1 MTWDSILQH
10 HTPVSVSTPQTN
22 TTSSTPAAVPTPD
35 SRQEYEILICGLRNV
50 LDRGMVAKGGYRLGE
65 SYVFPASLR
74 PRLDESILPSFPKM
88 PSMTMLSCT
97 VTIYLSSS
105 NLVFQPTFQHHRL
118 RTLDALDLDPRH
130 SSEKELSVILSPH
143 GTRAVLKLEEMTEFT
158 DDQTQKCLEG
168 WANLFG
174 TNLDIVNDM
183 TLSLPRLVAVSIK
196 SGVNEVLLQYPT
208 ERVFVPV
215 SCKESPSDVGQLDG
229 MGSRNLGFIEDLG
242 AKFAMWSWQEKT
254 RNAIISPAVPK
265 LVQPVSEHT
274 PILAEPRNRLKAG
287 SSAWQQQQL
296 QIQQQQQ
303 QQQQEHF
310 LQQQQD
316 ALARRDTSDT
326 NRIDYWSYTDPHAY
340 LTSIVLNSCA
350 NAEPKGADSPSA
362 IDSQISLVV
371 PPASNKPSKSKKILS
386 SKAGESAEADGWIR
400 KKPKRNTAIS
410 PKFNNFGSV
419 DQPEAVQSVWSSG
432 LDSGSMQASDIESG
446 FNKNDSSSSNNQ
458 YNDSTN
464 AESSVQPEP
473 IPTDTQSSNTV
484 TNNNS
489 YPIDLPNDD
498 SDMMPGL
505 IDMNSILGLYGAGSD
520 DLGDWGEVTKDD
532 FSFFDEQPR
541 SAPPR
546 PLPNAAA
553 PTFDSQ
559 SIQSSIPVTSL
570 ATVTPVTSAIG
581 SSDALMSAFS
591 DMQSPFGKIITTSS
605 PMNDDSL
612 FANMDLDLASFAQPT
627 PPSSAIVSLTVT
639 DKLSVNPSGSSVISP
654 SADQFITSQAP
665 QDIGIPTATLQGMIS
680 DKDSN
685 HHPLQ
690 LQMVTAE
697 QSVVKRSSI
706 LVEQVHSPIQSY
718 IPSSFAPLKI
728 IGDYFVDDSKY
739 QAGGRYVYKRLY
751 KRRRSSIPSPNNIYR
766 RESKMLPFYQPG
778 KDQEWIMPVRKE
790 KQQRKLKSRVL
801 AFGINWNPTKKE
813 ESTPPL
819 RTKNDV
825 VAFKQEGDNTKS
837 ILGKNKT
844 IMSTTAWGIS
854 ALSLQ
859 YGKRKNG
866 NDSSSG
872 DSDSESTSASSDGDS
887 DENGSISFS
896 PRQPAFGK
904 LTKKYRTS
912 SDINSGTTELWSVQ
926 GINSS
931 KFVDAILTQST
942 DHSVGGILLGLSPFV
957 ESTTK
962 DLTPTTRITELDS
975 ERERIKP
982 WTSAEAYHAEVEYDT
997 PFMPA
1002 ILSAAP
1008 PALVKESLMV
1018 QESLATEY
1026 FLDAV
1031 KTLCE
1036 QAIIGDY
1043 PFAGSNEAT
1052 GTSGEITEGE
1062 SFHVM
1067 LARRKTMSDFLHR
1080 GVATVPALGDESFR
1094 NMMEMKTIIF
1104 ELFDRL
1110 RGNQSDNVVALP
1122 VPSDASQDMTMSMTG
1137 IHGHHHHSSQSN
1149 ISPPVIMKGPLTLFQ
1164 YFTLAEAQ
1172 QMPSKYGKYQVKKK
1186 KPAEPAL
1193 LQLQPPDIVVGHNE
1207 EWLEASPT
1215 ILRFWEKLSLEPYSS
1230 KKNISYFVV
1239 FPDGADLENSVSKF
1253 WRELSVVYESSLLG
1267 KHQPGTLQDYKPG
1280 LVPIPLLAA
1289 LAGESAEARQV
1300 RSYVDGCQRLGSIL
1314 GGISLQRDVHT
1325 VIYMVNPFSHGAGYF
1340 DLCRCFSIMMTQFR
1354 TAAMGSLLTPLEQ
1367 QRERLVLQLVPIQH
1381 VIYPSTFGGYLRFGL
1396 KDIAFTVYT
1405 KCKLFLERP
1414 TYSQNMMARINTYAP
1429 SFALAKTAP
1438 SSILFDAGQKPNSLP
1453 KSPATLHVGYGLS
1466 LDGRWLICV
1475 WTDHRGEMLEHMALD
1490 LANCPSNIM
1499 MSTQT
1504 NGDFSS
1510 INNGDIDRSLMS
1522 CLHEIWTRTKVY
1534 QKRGSFSWKT
1544 VVCKLGL
1551 MSHQELQEWKRLIS
1565 GTGYT
1570 AIVAVNIDS
1579 PLRLYPHGRSTEYL
1593 SSGTPSA
1600 SGINTPTNSGT
1611 GQGTP
1616 LAGPSTPL
1624 SQSLG
1629 LNNINNSTSASTPDI
1644 STAPATPMGLGNPG
1658 SGVGLNNVGAGLGIA
1673 GAGAGGNTAS
1683 QGGSGSMGGIGG
1695 LSGSEVLENGAGQVY
1710 AMILN
1715 HRIPLIVPRREAGLG
1730 RYGNGQLADS
1740 DRQRSNLDS
1749 KGDINVGDINM
1760 GDVSQL
1766 STPKSNH
1773 IQDQDQDVDMG
1784 YKIKMEEQDQQYR
1797 QQHHQG
1803 RSGEAISS
1811 SSQSKSQATG
1821 ESDVILPLSTG
1832 YLTQVPIQSNSVM
1845 REKHS
1850 LEALGIEVHLLHL
1863 QRTPTTTPSSASSSN
1878 TPSAS
1883 GVSTGALLSNV
1894 NSSSPYQQH
1903 STAYHLQR
1911 HSAAS
1916 PSTPGQQY
1924 RSSSY
1929 STSQYPGSPLMTS
1942 PSATLLGGGQNQT
1955 PGNQQQQQQQPN
1967 AGTTIKATVAA
1978 NTTREILKQFHA
1990 LSYLSF
1996 SPVQTNC
2003 LPNHLVLVERLSRV
2017 LLLVQD

>member
-1 MTWDSILQH
+1 M
-10 HTPVSVSTPQTN
+10 
-22 TTSSTPAAVPTPD
+22 
-35 SRQEYEILICGLRNV
+35 
-50 LDRGMVAKGGYRLGE
+50 
-65 SYVFPASLR
+65 
-74 PRLDESILPSFPKM
+74 
-88 PSMTMLSCT
+88 
-97 VTIYLSSS
+97 YLSSS

-118 RTLDALDLDPRH
+118 RTLDALDLDPRQ
-130 SSEKELSVILSPH
+130 SSEKELSVLLSPH
-143 GTRAVLKLEEMTEFT
+143 GTRAVLKLGGTTEFT
-158 DDQTQKCLEG
+158 DDQTQKCLED
-168 WANLFG
+168 WANIFG

-183 TLSLPRLVAVSIK
+183 TLSLPRLVTVSIK
-196 SGVNEVLLQYPT
+196 SGVNEILLQYPT

-254 RNAIISPAVPK
+254 RNTIISPAVPK
-265 LVQPVSEHT
+265 LVQPASEHT

-287 SSAWQQQQL
+287 SSAWLQQQQQMQQQQL
-296 QIQQQQQ
+296 QQHQQQQQQ
-303 QQQQEHF
+303 QQQQEQF
-310 LQQQQD
+310 QQQQQD
-316 ALARRDTSDT
+316 SLARRDTSDT
-326 NRIDYWSYTDPHAY
+326 NHIDYWSYTDPHAY

-362 IDSQISLVV
+362 IDNQVSLVV
-371 PPASNKPSKSKKILS
+371 PPASSKPSKSKKTMS
-386 SKAGESAEADGWIR
+386 SKTGESVEADGWIR

-410 PKFNNFGSV
+410 PKFNNFGSM
-419 DQPEAVQSVWSSG
+419 DQPDAVQSAWSTG
-432 LDSGSMQASDIESG
+432 LNSGSMQASDIESG
-446 FNKNDSSSSNNQ
+446 FNNNDSSNNNQ
-458 YNDSTN
+458 YSSSAN
-464 AESSVQPEP
+464 AESSIQQEP
-473 IPTDTQSSNTV
+473 IATDAQSSNTT

-498 SDMMPGL
+498 SDMMSGL
-505 IDMNSILGLYGAGSD
+505 IDMNSILGLYGAGGSD

-546 PLPNAAA
+546 SLPKTTA
-553 PTFDSQ
+553 PAFDSQ
-559 SIQSSIPVTSL
+559 PIQSSIPVTSL
-570 ATVTPVTSAIG
+570 ATMTPGTSTMG
-581 SSDALMSAFS
+581 SSDALMNTFS
-591 DMQSPFGKIITTSS
+591 DMRSPFGKVVTTSS

-627 PPSSAIVSLTVT
+627 PPSSAVVSLTVA
-639 DKLSVNPSGSSVISP
+639 DKLSVNPSEGSAALP
-654 SADQFITSQAP
+654 STDQLITNQVP
-665 QDIGIPTATLQGMIS
+665 QDIGIPTTALHGMIS
-680 DKDSN
+680 DKDSS
-685 HHPLQ
+685 HHSLQ
-690 LQMVTAE
+690 LHMATAE
-697 QSVVKRSSI
+697 QSVMKRSSI

-751 KRRRSSIPSPNNIYR
+751 KRRKSSVPSSNNIYR

-778 KDQEWIMPVRKE
+778 KDQEWIMPARKE
-790 KQQRKLKSRVL
+790 KQQRKLKSRVFT
-801 AFGINWNPTKKE
+801 FGINWSPTKKE
-813 ESTPPL
+813 ESTPSP

-825 VAFKQEGDNTKS
+825 VAFKQEEDNTS
-837 ILGKNKT
+837 GILGKNKAT
-844 IMSTTAWGIS
+844 ISTAAWGIS

-859 YGKRKNG
+859 YGKRKNE

-872 DSDSESTSASSDGDS
+872 DSDSESTSTSSDGDS
-887 DENGSISFS
+887 DGNDSISFNS
-896 PRQPAFGK
+896 RQPAFGK
-904 LTKKYRTS
+904 LTRGYQTGDDKDSGS
-912 SDINSGTTELWSVQ
+912 SEFWSIQ

-942 DHSVGGILLGLSPFV
+942 DHSVGGILLGLSPFA
-957 ESTTK
+957 EAATK
-962 DLTPTTRITELDS
+962 GLTSTTRIAEQDS
-975 ERERIKP
+975 GRGRIKP

-1008 PALVKESLMV
+1008 PALVNESLMV

-1239 FPDGADLENSVSKF
+1239 FPEGADLESSVSKF
-1253 WRELSVVYESSLLG
+1253 WRELSVVFESSLLG

-1280 LVPIPLLAA
+1280 LVPIPLLDA

-1314 GGISLQRDVHT
+1314 GGISLQRDVHI

-1381 VIYPSTFGGYLRFGL
+1381 VIYPSMFGGYLRFGL

-1438 SSILFDAGQKPNSLP
+1438 SSILFDASQKPNSLP
-1453 KSPATLHVGYGLS
+1453 KPPATLHVGYGLS

-1490 LANCPSNIM
+1490 LENCPSNIM
-1499 MSTQT
+1499 MSTRT
-1504 NGDFSS
+1504 NGDLNS

-1522 CLHEIWTRTKVY
+1522 CLQEIWTRTKVY

-1565 GTGYT
+1565 GAGYT

-1579 PLRLYPHGRSTEYL
+1579 PLRLYPHGRSTDYL
-1593 SSGTPSA
+1593 SSGTPGA
-1600 SGINTPTNSGT
+1600 SGINTPSNLGT

-1629 LNNINNSTSASTPDI
+1629 LNNINNSTPDI
-1644 STAPATPMGLGNPG
+1644 STAPVTPMGLGNTG
-1658 SGVGLNNVGAGLGIA
+1658 NSAGLNNVGAGLGIA
-1673 GAGAGGNTAS
+1673 GTGTGGNTAS
-1683 QGGSGSMGGIGG
+1683 QGGSGNMGGIGG
-1695 LSGSEVLENGAGQVY
+1695 LSGNEVLENGAGQVY
-1710 AMILN
+1710 AIILN

-1730 RYGNGQLADS
+1730 RYGNAQLAHS

-1749 KGDINVGDINM
+1749 KSDTNMGDINM
-1760 GDVSQL
+1760 GDASPL
-1766 STPKSNH
+1766 SIPKSNH
-1773 IQDQDQDVDMG
+1773 VQDQGQDVDMG
-1784 YKIKMEEQDQQYR
+1784 YKLKLEEQ
-1797 QQHHQG
+1797 G
-1803 RSGEAISS
+1803 KSEETISL
-1811 SSQSKSQATG
+1811 SSQSKSHATG

-1832 YLTQVPIQSNSVM
+1832 YLIQVPIQSNSVM

-1878 TPSAS
+1878 PPNAS
-1883 GVSTGALLSNV
+1883 GVSTGVLLSNI

-1916 PSTPGQQY
+1916 PSAPGQQY

-1929 STSQYPGSPLMTS
+1929 STSQYPGSPLMAS
-1942 PSATLLGGGQNQT
+1942 PSAVLLGGGQNQT
-1955 PGNQQQQQQQPN
+1955 PANQQQQSN

-1990 LSYLSF
+1990 LSYLSL